1 MTKLLL
7 LVAGLAAALP
17 VTSAMSAEDAGSIK
31 IAKGAVTVQRGGE
44 KIAAKPGER
53 VVIADRIV
61 TGADGS
67 VGIILRDNTLLS
79 AGPNST
85 LVLERFAFDST
96 THTGELDASLKR
108 GTLAVVSGKIAKQSP
123 GAVQFR
129 TPNAILGV
137 RGTEFVIDAGP
148 GEE

>member
-1 MTKLLL
+1 MTRLML
-7 LVAGLAAALP
+7 LVAGLAASLP
-17 VTSAMSAEDAGSIK
+17 AVSAEDAGVVK
-31 IAKGAVTVQRGGE
+31 IAKGSVTIERGND
-44 KIAAKPGER
+44 KIAASPGAR
-53 VVIADRIV
+53 VETSDRIA

-96 THTGELDASLKR
+96 THAGTIDASLKR
-108 GTLAVVSGKIAKQSP
+108 GTLSVVSGKIAKQAP

-137 RGTEFVIDAGP
+137 RGTEFVIDAGA
-148 GEE
+148 GEQ